1 MTRLR
6 LAGLVAAASFALPLA
21 AAASDQDDA
30 LKLAARIASRGGFT
44 EAVVTLHAVPNDLP
58 ASIPLPKATLLGS
71 VVESPRRGWMTGGGT
86 ATAGTTTASGTT
98 FNVVHPA
105 TLYFDAPAGRDA
117 VVAAYEAALSQAG
130 WKPAPD
136 IRRRMGMPQ
145 GGFSL
150 PFPQYKL
157 WCSPAEP
164 RTALGILNADDA
176 TGFDLSI
183 ASSDRGTAFQCSD
196 APSPFDEVMRRSPL
210 PTFTAPTGV
219 TITASGPASDGTTTA
234 ARLES
239 KLGLT
244 AVFGAF
250 AKQLTDAGWTPSGT
264 AASASAPATRAQT
277 FAKTVDGTP
286 YVTLLAIY
294 ALDATHY
301 VALADV
307 SDVK

>member
-1 MTRLR
+1 MRLR
-6 LAGLVAAASFALPLA
+6 LAGLVAAVFALAPFA

-30 LKLAARIASRGGFT
+30 LKIASRIASRGGFT
-44 EAVVTLHAVPNDLP
+44 EAVVTLHALPKDLP

-71 VVESPRRGWMTGGGT
+71 VVESPRAGGLTGGSTTTGST
-86 ATAGTTTASGTT
+86 TTGTTMVTVA
-98 FNVVHPA
+98 HPT
-105 TLYFDAPAGRDA
+105 TLYFDAPVGRDA
-117 VVAAYEAALSQAG
+117 VVAAYEASLSQAG
-130 WKPAPD
+130 WKVAPD
-136 IRRRMGMPQ
+136 IRQRMGMPQ

-157 WCSPAEP
+157 WCSPSEP
-164 RTALGILNADDA
+164 RTALAILNADDA
-176 TGFDLSI
+176 TGFDVSV
-183 ASSDRGTAFQCSD
+183 ASSNRGTAFQCSD
-196 APSPFDEVMRRSPL
+196 ALSPLDEGMWRSPL
-210 PTFTAPTGV
+210 PTFTIPSGV

-239 KLGLT
+239 KLGLI
-244 AVFGAF
+244 AVFSAY

-264 AASASAPATRAQT
+264 AATASARATRTQT

-301 VALADV
+301 VALVDV
-307 SDVK
+307 SNVK